1 MAEQRWSPSE
11 AELEAALRDLG
22 ARLAYPPTPALAGTV
37 RRRLEQAPPR
47 RALWPA
53 WLTRRRLGLALAAL
67 LLLIGATLAL
77 FPEARTAVA
86 ERLGLR
92 GVSIEFVPAVPTP
105 TPTATP
111 MPTPTP
117 APAALPTPTPAPTPT
132 PRPVN
137 ERLNLGRPTTL
148 AEARERA
155 PYPVA
160 VPSLPT
166 LGQPDG
172 VYLSESAPE
181 RPLAFVYLARPGLPA
196 AGETGVALL
205 LIQLRGDI
213 PQPIIGKGTGPNTR
227 VEQLTLN
234 GAPAFWLEGDPHQV
248 FYRDAA
254 GQVRNE
260 TVRLAANVL
269 LWQRG
274 DVTLRLEG
282 KLTRDEAVRIAES
295 TR

>member
-1 MAEQRWSPSE
+1 MAEQRWSPTE
-11 AELEAALRDLG
+11 AELERALRDLG
-22 ARLAYPPTPALAGTV
+22 ARLAYPPTPPLAGAV
-37 RRRLEQAPPR
+37 RRRLDQAPERSP
-47 RALWPA
+47 WWS
-53 WLTRRRLGLALAAL
+53 WLTRRRLALALVAL

-111 MPTPTP
+111 TPTPTP
-117 APAALPTPTPAPTPT
+117 AATALPTPTPAPTPT

-148 AEARERA
+148 AEARARA
-155 PYPVA
+155 PYPIA

-172 VYLSESAPE
+172 IYLDDAPPE
-181 RPLAFVYLARPGLPA
+181 RPLAFVYLARPGLPT

-213 PQPIIGKGTGPNTR
+213 PQPIIGKGAGPNTR
-227 VEQLTLN
+227 IEQLTLN
-234 GAPAFWLEGDPHQV
+234 GAPAFWLEGDPHEV

-254 GQVRNE
+254 GQIRNE
-260 TVRLAANVL
+260 TVRLAAG
-269 LWQRG
+269 RG
-274 DVTLRLEG
+274 GAHRRVHGVGGR
-282 KLTRDEAVRIAES
+282 
-295 TR
+295 